1 MQTLLKHWADA
12 LLEWLGLASAQD
24 SGWDRW
30 VAFTLVLLAVVC
42 RTILVR
48 GMRRIVKRTKAT
60 WDDDLFNPDVLS
72 RLCNVVSAVVLG
84 IVLPVVFEEQSEART
99 IVTRLVEVY
108 IVVAVF
114 RFINAVLFAVFQIAS
129 ARPAWQNKPIKGLRQ
144 TGQGIAALI
153 CGILIVSI
161 LIDKSP
167 ASLLAG
173 LGASAAIIMLISR
186 WGTGFRFPN
195 TGPTAR

>member
-30 VAFTLVLLAVVC
+30 VAFTLVLLAVALFDFVC

-108 IVVAVF
+108 IVVACSL
-114 RFINAVLFAVFQIAS
+114 RFSKSLRRVPHGRTS
-129 ARPAWQNKPIKGLRQ
+129 RSRGSGRPGRALR
-144 TGQGIAALI
+144 
-153 CGILIVSI
+153 
-161 LIDKSP
+161 
-167 ASLLAG
+167 
-173 LGASAAIIMLISR
+173 R
-186 WGTGFRFPN
+186 
-195 TGPTAR
+195 